1 MTFQSFNDHLAKT
14 RRKTNI
20 VTNCAIRMHNFARAI
35 ANVFFSFSIFIIFSF
50 FSFFFAAHRS
60 MISAK
65 LIQKAGGSFDL
76 GSAQVHYER
85 WVIFFFQGVICLSAV
100 IRFKAKIFYRFLDKR
115 LCTRDYDCCVV
126 RMRRILDLRVKI
138 SSYSEL
144 KIYIF
149 LCYLKLTFKTFI
161 RNFKRSL
168 FIVYISILSNRLF
181 IF

>member
-1 MTFQSFNDHLAKT
+1 MQSGCITLHARSQMFFFFFYFY
-14 RRKTNI
+14 
-20 VTNCAIRMHNFARAI
+20 NF
-35 ANVFFSFSIFIIFSF
+35 FFF
-50 FSFFFAAHRS
+50 FFFFAAHRS

-126 RMRRILDLRVKI
+126 RMRRILDLRIKI

-168 FIVYISILSNRLF
+168 FIVFDS
-181 IF
+181 